1 MVTVLNLVLFAGVLV
16 FHTLVAAVMTR
27 FFRVRLNTDWGVVVY
42 TVVLI
47 PVVLVVFTLV
57 FSGVLGIGPDLGSD
71 LAVLAVMVG
80 VPAALGATIDVL
92 YMEPPEQYDLPKTQ
106 G

>member
-1 MVTVLNLVLFAGVLV
+1 MVTALNLVLFAGVLV

-27 FFRVRLNTDWGVVVY
+27 FFRVRLQTDWGTVVY
-42 TVVLI
+42 ATMLI
-47 PVVLVVFTLV
+47 PVALVVLTLV
-57 FSGVLGIGPDLGSD
+57 FTGVLGIGPDLGSNY
-71 LAVLAVMVG
+71 AVLAVMVG

-92 YMEPPEQYDLPKTQ
+92 YMRPPEQYDLPKTR

>member
-1 MVTVLNLVLFAGVLV
+1 MVTALNLVLFAGVLV
-16 FHTLVAAVMTR
+16 FHTFVAAVMTR
-27 FFRVRLNTDWGVVVY
+27 FFRVRLETDWGTVVY
-42 TVVLI
+42 AATLI

-57 FSGVLGIGPDLGSD
+57 FSGVLGIGPDLGSNF
-71 LAVLAVMVG
+71 AVLAMMVG
-80 VPAALGATIDVL
+80 VPAALGATVDIL

>member
-1 MVTVLNLVLFAGVLV
+1 MVTALNLVLFAGVLV

-27 FFRVRLNTDWGVVVY
+27 FFRVRLETDWGAVVY
-42 TVVLI
+42 AAMLI
-47 PVVLVVFTLV
+47 PVALVALTLV
-57 FSGVLGIGPDLGSD
+57 FSGVLGIGPDLGSN

-92 YMEPPEQYDLPKTQ
+92 YMEPPEQYDLPQTQ